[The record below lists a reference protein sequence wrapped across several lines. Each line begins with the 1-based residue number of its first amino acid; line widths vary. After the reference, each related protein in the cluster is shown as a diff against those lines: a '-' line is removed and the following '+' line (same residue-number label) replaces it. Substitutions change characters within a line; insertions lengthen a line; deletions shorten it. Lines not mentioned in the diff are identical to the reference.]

1 MNRAT
6 LSIAFLGAIL
16 VWPALAYWLSH
27 NWMDRPEESVFLFA
41 ALPSLVLAPFAFLDV
56 VSENFTLLTS
66 LLALTA
72 WTMALRFFFKRS
84 RERFARFTLLAIT
97 SVISLGQA
105 LLGMLMIAGKNC

>member
-1 MNRAT
+1 
-6 LSIAFLGAIL
+6 
-16 VWPALAYWLSH
+16 
-27 NWMDRPEESVFLFA
+27 MDRPEESVFLFA

-84 RERFARFTLLAIT
+84 RKRFARFTLLAIT

>member
-1 MNRAT
+1 
-6 LSIAFLGAIL
+6 
-16 VWPALAYWLSH
+16 
-27 NWMDRPEESVFLFA
+27 MDRPEESVFLFA
-41 ALPSLVLAPFAFLDV
+41 ALPSLVLAPFAFLDF

-72 WTMALRFFFKRS
+72 WTMAFGFFFKRS

-105 LLGMLMIAGKNC
+105 LLGILMIAGKNC